1 MAVPVCKSVS
11 FQFFCYFRSSG
22 GKKSS
27 CMYHYSSSPHAN
39 TFKCLIVPFT
49 VNPIEVAVTVWSLL
63 PLWLSKY
70 THIAFSTYNK
80 HMTFFILIHTQR
92 GKEREYKQAVWAQ
105 KHARVSMYMYVC
117 MFAHPMWLCQNKAL
131 KIVYILNVIRSLY
144 QFFAPSSS
152 SSSSST
158 TVFQNFRR
166 WFYFLVCRFSA
177 LSFKSH
183 KLPNLYRIF

>member
-92 GKEREYKQAVWAQ
+92 GRERVQTSCMGAKTRSCIYV
-105 KHARVSMYMYVC
+105 YVC
-117 MFAHPMWLCQNKAL
+117 LYVCTS
-131 KIVYILNVIRSLY
+131 NVIVS
-144 QFFAPSSS
+144 
-152 SSSSST
+152 
-158 TVFQNFRR
+158 
-166 WFYFLVCRFSA
+166 
-177 LSFKSH
+177 K
-183 KLPNLYRIF
+183 

>member
-22 GKKSS
+22 GKKAHACIIIAHHHTQTHSS
-27 CMYHYSSSPHAN
+27 VSLCHSLWIQLKLLLLFGRYFRFGFQSTHTSLFQHTTNIWLFSSS
-39 TFKCLIVPFT
+39 
-49 VNPIEVAVTVWSLL
+49 
-63 PLWLSKY
+63 Y
-70 THIAFSTYNK
+70 T
-80 HMTFFILIHTQR
+80 R
-92 GKEREYKQAVWAQ
+92 REGKREREYKQAVWAQ

-152 SSSSST
+152 SSSST

-183 KLPNLYRIF
+183 KLPNLYQIF